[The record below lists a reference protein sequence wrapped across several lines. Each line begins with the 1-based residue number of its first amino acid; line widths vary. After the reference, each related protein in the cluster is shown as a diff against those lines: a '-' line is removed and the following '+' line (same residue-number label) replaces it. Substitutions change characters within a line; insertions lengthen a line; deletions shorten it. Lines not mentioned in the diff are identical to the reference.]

1 MALPPGLGG
10 AIALTLNGLESVV
23 AGLINCLGLRKLWV
37 IFEFEDKVEELQKS
51 EDEKTLLVLTF
62 LFE

>member
-23 AGLINCLGLRKLWV
+23 AGLINCLALRNLWV

-51 EDEKTLLVLTF
+51 EDEKTWLVLTF